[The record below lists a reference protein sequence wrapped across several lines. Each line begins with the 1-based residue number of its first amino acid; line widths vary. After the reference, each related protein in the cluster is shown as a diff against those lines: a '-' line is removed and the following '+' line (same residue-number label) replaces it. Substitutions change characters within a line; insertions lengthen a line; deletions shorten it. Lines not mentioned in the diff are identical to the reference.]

1 MIIKGN
7 KRLERKTRKV
17 FLILFTM
24 VLGCFLYLSCKT
36 ISSEASL
43 SQVDP
48 QMCADVERYL
58 KRNGELFDTKQ
69 SVAAQEGFYAYSQ
82 VRDFQSHKTFCYRVG
97 GDYSPYDIKLF
108 NNNIRPVLEKLCSKH
123 KRKIDVLVKIT
134 PATVAD
140 VLLGM
145 ERADAY
151 TQPPTNSP
159 VCVIESIS
167 CENIEKNELH
177 RCVIA
182 EQPISFKRHYGTG
195 YDRNYILLR
204 DIYPSEIYKL
214 RPQEQ

>member
-1 MIIKGN
+1 MKERI
-7 KRLERKTRKV
+7 RLGRKQGKV
-17 FLILFTM
+17 FLILFTL
-24 VLGCFLYLSCKT
+24 VLGCFWYLSCKS
-36 ISSEASL
+36 ISQEASL
-43 SQVDP
+43 LQVDP

-58 KRNGELFDTKQ
+58 QRNGELFDTKQ

-82 VRDFQSHKTFCYRVG
+82 VRDFQSHKAFCYRVG

-123 KRKIDVLVKIT
+123 KGKIELLVKIF

-145 ERADAY
+145 DRAEAF
-151 TQPPTNSP
+151 TIPPSNSP

-167 CENIEKNELH
+167 CENIEKSELH